1 MSLESSQPE
10 SPHSPQPVPD
20 ASISSLERFR
30 ELVRI
35 PTISRTDETTTDWA
49 PFDLFVATL
58 PRLYPALH
66 AVLDR
71 ELVEGYSMLYRWRG
85 NTDKEP
91 AVFMAHYDVV
101 HAVDAGWTH
110 PPFAAEIVGEGADA
124 VIWGRGTLDDK
135 GALVSI
141 LEAVERLVLDGFT
154 PENDI
159 YLSFGHNEE
168 TAGKGAEATVAL
180 LQSRGIRPAFII
192 DEGGAVVE
200 DIFPGVSG
208 PIAVIGVSEKG
219 ITNVELSVHQE
230 GGHASTPP
238 KFSATWR
245 LARAIVR
252 LNASAFPARF
262 SAPTLEMVRTLG
274 AHARGP
280 LGFASRNLWLM
291 KIPLLATF
299 SRLGEETS
307 AMVRT
312 TQAVTVLS
320 GSGADNALAERA
332 SAIVN
337 ARIAVGSSV
346 AETVDHIRRAIRDDR
361 VHINVSEASEPSP
374 VSPSTGCAWDLLSRT
389 IEFAYPGTI
398 VTPYVQLGASDSRRF
413 TVISDY
419 VYRFSPFTISKAE
432 RGALHAIDER
442 LGVQTWLRGIDF
454 YERLARGL

>member
-1 MSLESSQPE
+1 MTAE
-10 SPHSPQPVPD
+10 
-20 ASISSLERFR
+20 SSLERFR
-30 ELVRI
+30 ALLRI
-35 PTISRTDETTTDWA
+35 PTISRTDESTTDWA
-49 PFDLFVATL
+49 PFDEFLATL

-66 AVLDR
+66 AVLER

-85 NTDKEP
+85 ETDGAP
-91 AVFMAHYDVV
+91 AVLMAHYDVV
-101 HAVDAGWTH
+101 HATEEGWTH

-124 VIWGRGTLDDK
+124 VLWGRGTLDDK

-141 LEAVERLVLDGFT
+141 LEAVERLVVEGFT
-154 PENDI
+154 PRSDV

-168 TAGKGAEATVAL
+168 TAGGGAAAAVAL
-180 LQSRGIRPAFII
+180 LESRGIRPALVL

-200 DIFPGVSG
+200 GIFPGVAG

-219 ITNVELSVHQE
+219 IASVELSVVQE

-238 KFSATWR
+238 RHSATWR

-252 LNASAFPARF
+252 LNAKAFPASF
-262 SAPTLEMVRTLG
+262 SSATLEMVRTLG
-274 AHARGP
+274 GRATGP
-280 LGFASRNLWLM
+280 LGVASRHLWLTRRA
-291 KIPLLATF
+291 LLTVF

-320 GSGADNALAERA
+320 GSGAANALAERA
-332 SAIVN
+332 TAIVN
-337 ARIAVGSSV
+337 TRIAVGSSI
-346 AETVDHIRRAIRDDR
+346 AETVEHIRRAIRDEK
-361 VHINVSEASEPSP
+361 VTLTVSDASEPSP
-374 VSPSTGCAWDLLSRT
+374 ISPSTGPAWQLLADT
-389 IEFAYPGTI
+389 VEFAYPGAI

-413 TVISDY
+413 TRISEH
-419 VYRFSPFTISKAE
+419 VYRFSPFEVSKAE

-442 LGVQTWLRGIDF
+442 LGVRTWLRGIDF

>member
-1 MSLESSQPE
+1 MTAET
-10 SPHSPQPVPD
+10 
-20 ASISSLERFR
+20 SLERFR

-35 PTISRTDETTTDWA
+35 PTISRTDESTTDWA
-49 PFDLFVATL
+49 PFDAFVAAL

-66 AVLDR
+66 GVLER
-71 ELVEGYSMLYRWRG
+71 ELVERYSMLYRWKG
-85 NTDKEP
+85 SSDGAP
-91 AVFMAHYDVV
+91 AVLMAHYDVV
-101 HAVDAGWTH
+101 HATDEGWAH
-110 PPFAAEIVGEGADA
+110 PPFAAEVVGEGADA
-124 VIWGRGTLDDK
+124 VLWGRGTLDDK

-141 LEAVERLVLDGFT
+141 LEAVERLVQRGFV
-154 PENDI
+154 PRNDI

-168 TAGKGAEATVAL
+168 TAGGGAAAAVAL
-180 LQSRGIRPAFII
+180 LEGRGIRPALVL

-200 DIFPGVSG
+200 GIFPGVEG
-208 PIAVIGVSEKG
+208 QIAVIGVSEKG
-219 ITNVELSVHQE
+219 ITSVQLTVEQE

-238 KFSATWR
+238 RFSATWR

-252 LNASAFPARF
+252 LNAKAFPASF

-274 AHARGP
+274 AHASGP
-280 LGFASRNLWLM
+280 LGFASRNLWLTRRA
-291 KIPLLATF
+291 LLTVF

-320 GSGADNALAERA
+320 GSGAANALAERA
-332 SAIVN
+332 SATVN

-346 AETVDHIRRAIRDDR
+346 AQTVEHIRRAIRDDR
-361 VHINVSEASEPSP
+361 VVISVGEASEPSP
-374 VSPSTGCAWDLLSRT
+374 VSPSTGPAWDLLART
-389 IEFAYPGTI
+389 VEFAYPGTI

-413 TVISDY
+413 TVISDH
-419 VYRFSPFTISKAE
+419 VYRFSPFTVSKAE

-454 YERLARGL
+454 FERLASEL